1 MPLQADTSVSMVAAL
16 FGAIGGFVFLCRFVW
31 SAIKQATEP
40 NGKTH
45 KQIFGINLTPDT
57 IALSGILVCIMTV
70 LMSIIWHE
78 AGTLAYEHKSD
89 ARIAKLENQEKDSE
103 ATLST
108 RGPIVAQ
115 LQEFRSEYH
124 QHKAIIDSAAQ
135 CAAQSEK
142 DALENR
148 KIQLSILHIDADML
162 KCVKY
167 LAEYDKVH
175 APRATR

>member
-1 MPLQADTSVSMVAAL
+1 MSLQADTSVSMVAAL

-45 KQIFGINLTPDT
+45 KQIFGINLAPDT

-89 ARIAKLENQEKDSE
+89 KNCK
-103 ATLST
+103 T
-108 RGPIVAQ
+108 RK
-115 LQEFRSEYH
+115 S
-124 QHKAIIDSAAQ
+124 
-135 CAAQSEK
+135 
-142 DALENR
+142 R
-148 KIQLSILHIDADML
+148 K
-162 KCVKY
+162 
-167 LAEYDKVH
+167 
-175 APRATR
+175 R